1 MHSEGEEVKLNLE
14 AEWQYEDLVLMAIDD
29 GEEDWSRLHD
39 VRING
44 MVGMGVVRGRGGGGV
59 VVGGKGIG
67 KPGMDHGEED

>member
-1 MHSEGEEVKLNLE
+1 MKLNLE

-44 MVGMGVVRGRGGGGV
+44 MVSTKDRFGGGGV
-59 VVGGKGIG
+59 SGREG
-67 KPGMDHGEED
+67 DWETLC